1 MLFDG
6 YGGNTGLTG
15 AWSMD
20 GTVSIGGTSY
30 NVYNHST
37 TQAQVLVKST
47 VTTVNMLTSP
57 IMLDLNQDGV
67 FSTQQVA
74 MDVNSDGHMDLTTWA
89 GQADGVLVWDKGGD
103 RKVTNVSEYAFTQYG
118 GNTDLEGLRAGFDSN
133 GDGVSDAGEVKTLAE
148 LGITSVNLTSNGKTD
163 ASQAGMLVHGTTT
176 AQTAHGAV
184 QVADAEFTY
193 QTLQEKPMT
202 LELQVPVESLPGEP
216 TLLINGDASQELMP
230 AAPFD
235 ESLVTLNL
243 VGLNDVQ
250 LSLDNLGATLANLSG
265 NAKPDLLHLNVSD
278 VLQLQTT
285 ATGVHQLEVLGDA
298 NDVVDLS
305 SLFADGHTEG
315 QWQQGGQVTQNGH
328 TFNVYQYSGD
338 QTLQVLIDQ
347 HIVQSNVH
355 LS

>member
-1 MLFDG
+1 VV
-6 YGGNTGLTG
+6 G
-15 AWSMD
+15 A
-20 GTVSIGGTSY
+20 GGTWTLSGL
-30 NVYNHST
+30 NLDKSGSNAFMAV
-37 TQAQVLVKST
+37 QV
-47 VTTVNMLTSP
+47 
-57 IMLDLNQDGV
+57 
-67 FSTQQVA
+67 
-74 MDVNSDGHMDLTTWA
+74 DVNSDGHMDLTTWA
-89 GQADGVLVWDKGGD
+89 GKADGVLVLDQGGD

-118 GNTDLEGLRAGFDSN
+118 GKTDLEGLRAGFDSNGDGVLDANDARFGEFAVWQDAN

-148 LGITSVNLTSNGKTD
+148 LGITSINLTSNGKTD

-193 QTLQEKPMT
+193 QTLDTQTKPA
-202 LELQVPVESLPGEP
+202 SLDG
-216 TLLINGDASQELMP
+216 TTQDLVP
-230 AAPFD
+230 AAPLD

-278 VLQLQTT
+278 VLQLQTS
-285 ATGVHQLEVLGDA
+285 AAGVHQLEVLGDA

-305 SLFADGHTEG
+305 SLFADGHAEG

>member
-1 MLFDG
+1 MRPLSFR
-6 YGGNTGLTG
+6 LTVHG
-15 AWSMD
+15 FA
-20 GTVSIGGTSY
+20 GR
-30 NVYNHST
+30 
-37 TQAQVLVKST
+37 QA
-47 VTTVNMLTSP
+47 
-57 IMLDLNQDGV
+57 LDQ
-67 FSTQQVA
+67 
-74 MDVNSDGHMDLTTWA
+74 
-89 GQADGVLVWDKGGD
+89 GGD

-133 GDGVSDAGEVKTLAE
+133 GDGVLDANDARFGEFAVWQDANGDGVSDAGEVKTLAE
-148 LGITSVNLTSNGKTD
+148 LGITSINLTSNGKTD
-163 ASQAGMLVHGTTT
+163 ASQTGMLVHGTTT

-315 QWQQGGQVTQNGH
+315 RWQQGGQVTQNGH

-347 HIVQSNVH
+347 QILQSNVQ

>member
-1 MLFDG
+1 M
-6 YGGNTGLTG
+6 
-15 AWSMD
+15 
-20 GTVSIGGTSY
+20 
-30 NVYNHST
+30 
-37 TQAQVLVKST
+37 
-47 VTTVNMLTSP
+47 
-57 IMLDLNQDGV
+57 
-67 FSTQQVA
+67 
-74 MDVNSDGHMDLTTWA
+74 
-89 GQADGVLVWDKGGD
+89 
-103 RKVTNVSEYAFTQYG
+103 
-118 GNTDLEGLRAGFDSN
+118 
-133 GDGVSDAGEVKTLAE
+133 
-148 LGITSVNLTSNGKTD
+148 
-163 ASQAGMLVHGTTT
+163 
-176 AQTAHGAV
+176 

-285 ATGVHQLEVLGDA
+285 AAGVHQLEVLGDA

-305 SLFADGHTEG
+305 SLFADGHAEG
-315 QWQQGGQVTQNGH
+315 QWAANGQVTQNGH

-347 HIVQSNVH
+347 HIAQSNVH